1 MRTITV
7 TRNARVPFSLTIDLV
22 EQFFRR
28 PHQLAVGPG
37 RLLRA
42 AVVQEAA
49 QIRDVT
55 DDTMVHEA
63 LLVIWQA
70 RSHLPLPDFHGL
82 LTVRVNCPT
91 TEVSIRCSY
100 KAPLGIPGRLFDAT
114 VGRYIAAATLRRLL
128 DDICAYVERQYQ
140 VRRSQ
145 SPVAEALRTFS
156 PATPHARPAVAD

>member
-1 MRTITV
+1 MRSITV
-7 TRNARVPFSLTIDLV
+7 TRNATVPFSLSIDLV
-22 EQFFRR
+22 QQFFRW
-28 PHQLAVGPG
+28 PHQLVVGPR

-42 AVVQEAA
+42 AVVQETV

-63 LLVIWQA
+63 LLVIWHS

-100 KAPLGIPGRLFDAT
+100 VPPLGILGWIFDST
-114 VGRYIAAATLRRLL
+114 VGRYIAAATMRRLL
-128 DDICAYVERQYQ
+128 DDICAFIEQQYSKHEMQ
-140 VRRSQ
+140 SRIVR
-145 SPVAEALRTFS
+145 ALG
-156 PATPHARPAVAD
+156 